1 MSGNGSYYRP
11 YQESPAASDEEP
23 ISDTD
28 AGIESSQYD
37 SDYSYET
44 QRGERPYA
52 PTNRFEPPDRAELYR
67 MGGPALSGNK
77 MNEFTTKE
85 GAPFDK
91 SGWDPKKPI
100 NYGKTEFKTNTQGS
114 ATMILVDSLNR
125 DRVAYPQPTHLQL
138 HLPRVYRNVTGI
150 TVSQMKLLSAF
161 LYFRNNKYNTNFKVY
176 EEGRTLPGNG
186 SNIIDVNIREGSYS
200 ITELLQELQYQ
211 MNTTPT
217 FFHFPNDFNDFATAF
232 AVSGDLALNFNL
244 PGDYYY
250 DALLQKFVPNV
261 TTDYIVTRYFVGR
274 YAGQS
279 IYTLGE
285 IQVAYYYP
293 VLKEAL
299 LDPKESVNIVLPLTG
314 DPYNRIVFGF
324 QGLQDSYVLSVIQ
337 ANVIE
342 LDRYRD
348 TRTFQNSLVNNYIW
362 TLNSY
367 NKRINVAS
375 SNLNTSIVNTINLQS
390 NIFLSNALTAEGIN
404 FASYTALSNST
415 AQANAVLNN
424 MYNYYQ
430 SVLASNFA
438 VNYGSYTLPQLA
450 SGSNFIFLQNGF
462 DVSGVYNSYSAEYIE
477 AINNGS
483 IKPLPD
489 FNYVPSSP
497 TIQWPSMSNMTTPTI
512 DWTNPGTGTYYV
524 NSNLSQRYSVYDTTL
539 RNIDYQTPITT
550 DYGIVNATLKYG
562 SADIVVNISAGQ
574 YVLLPIRSPCRQT
587 LQVETLPRPYR
598 YRYPDFNGVEYGGGI
613 PTYFN
618 RDYSYGD
625 NAGASTVTG
634 MGYYDYTGLTYGL
647 NRESTI
653 KASQFSTVHTLKITD
668 NYKLFRI
675 QAPSVP
681 AAVATGGVDY
691 DWNWNVEVLNPVGS
705 TFTENV
711 GVFLYHDRAAYM
723 ADANKIRNENELNY
737 LTSVHIS
744 TTSSV
749 TIPLTTVANQ
759 EYYMIV
765 RPDNTYFGNT
775 DFKVAAW
782 WPVSTARV
790 VVSNFD
796 IQQPGIS
803 VYSEQFGS
811 QYADTTS
818 TVNYNFYKNYNQ
830 APIELPINGVAL
842 GIDPSNNQFN
852 TIYPT
857 GAPVIGFDDNDI
869 SNDMTNYIGFTSS
882 VAGINYSATFRQDP
896 VNQYTFMCNSPYNS
910 TVQSYFYS
918 GSSNSILAAQSNT
931 PYTPTYSTITK
942 RTYNI
947 AHYPN
952 DTFIG
957 PQTGDGTGY
966 ISSTWSLTGLCT
978 LQTMAPYTSTTTN
991 GPLNLYDYTND
1002 VALGVSTLKLGTG
1015 IIGFSF
1021 LPPEGVWDMRS
1032 IYFKSAFYG
1041 VGDPNSNIA
1050 YLGVFDTNALLNQA
1064 KTTIDIHQSYA
1075 ALSNVTRTVYTP
1087 STVGANQ
1094 GFDASYGTYHYF
1106 ELIDGFNYSR
1116 PDLVAQGL
1124 PGYTGYPSTVIN
1136 NPKNLYSVV
1145 PFDSNYSTLTY
1156 FMLAGSAVPF
1166 PENCSTIVSTSYNG
1180 TIFDGYGVALPI
1192 PDSRSSESYIRNI
1205 YESQYELSLP
1215 IATTALSYLSNL
1227 DIINDPLGIFD
1238 YSPFGGFVGQDQ
1250 FALRSASYKQGED
1263 QFFLFGGVN
1272 GNNVSYCD
1280 VYYLRNPGNV
1290 TGPRD
1295 TVYIDT
1301 YNLSNFI
1308 PAGEEFVT
1316 WGANSYSVFI
1326 MTRPTPT
1333 GPGGTSNDVKMY
1345 ELSSITF
1352 ASTSVTSATLYQRLN
1367 MELAAWRP
1375 EGGGIIPTF
1384 SDSHRQLRITDRKD
1398 WLYADSATYRSSS
1411 VVSSCATV
1419 IAYNNVSTTHSSFTA
1434 VVLNQSATPSSI
1446 ATANVLVDICTHPC
1460 TNIYAILGSEIR
1472 TSIYVS
1478 TGATYGD
1485 ISMLYFSTM
1494 TYSTNVDGLLTNRNT
1509 GIGTDK
1515 LFRTGI
1521 TLPQPMTLSTLRMTD
1536 DETIYAQDTLAPGR
1550 FQKLLYNSSIGVGSP
1565 GWTYSNVQYQ
1575 TSAAGVS
1582 SITQYPVNGFDI
1594 DTTNGLWFSFQTGNI
1609 LSDRPYNIVGNAQ
1622 KLNDFNQ
1629 GIPRNAFQVF
1639 YPASRVVLNKRLN
1652 KYNDITNLVDINYNG
1667 SNYFEFPKTQAFF
1680 YTDFNSVLR
1689 DVSTTVGGSPRW
1701 KWGAESNF
1709 VRADTEFNGYAYNSY
1724 IYNIPLS
1731 TSGVSTAAT
1740 TIQVT
1745 GLVGNP
1751 NDYNWLALRGYS
1763 PNEDYEVTVRLN
1775 LPNRYDYGVVNP
1787 TDIIREIST
1796 VRSGGD
1802 LSLFNPN
1809 YIASLLEF
1817 DNAFNV
1823 TQIYGAGSLPG
1834 FGGSNI
1840 TTINYSTF
1848 FSSFSERYLQYTSS
1862 TVILSS
1868 VQGTVNAEITAYI
1881 STYYGTI
1888 LPSSIFDRLRIT
1900 DALPFDL
1907 LFSTSVASQV
1917 ARRDV
1922 DWGLGYNLG
1931 FNRLDYGGNTVYTAP
1946 TFYKIIDDYIYL
1958 QINPEQSMNR
1968 IDTTGREVLSTSQE
1982 STGEVSKYYGKLL
1995 LANFGSYAQTMI
2007 GTTATFNPPLGRLDK
2022 LMFNWTDLEG
2032 NIIDNNDCDW
2042 SAAIQVNEE
2051 MNLATTG
2058 SLIPKQ

>member
-1 MSGNGSYYRP
+1 MSGDGAYYRP
-11 YQESPAASDEEP
+11 YQESPKPSDEEP

-28 AGIESSQYD
+28 AGIESSEYD

-44 QRGERPYA
+44 QRGQLPYA

-77 MNEFTTKE
+77 ANEFTTRE

-91 SGWDPKKPI
+91 SGWDPAKPI
-100 NYGKTEFKTNTQGS
+100 NYGKTEFKTASKGS
-114 ATMILVDSLNR
+114 ATMLLVDSLNR

-176 EEGRTLPGNG
+176 EEGRTLPNNG

-200 ITELLQELQYQ
+200 IGELLQELQYQ

-232 AVSGDLALNFNL
+232 AVSGDLGLNFNL

-250 DALLQKFVPNV
+250 DALLQKFLSNV
-261 TTDYIVTRYFVGR
+261 SSDYIVTRYFVGR

-285 IQVAYYYP
+285 IEVAYYYP

-299 LDPKESVNIVLPLTG
+299 LDPKESVNILLPTTG

-324 QGLQDSYVLSVIQ
+324 QGLQDSYVLSVIR
-337 ANVIE
+337 ANVTE

-367 NKRINVAS
+367 NKRVNVAS
-375 SNLNTSIVNTINLQS
+375 SNLNTSIVNQISLQS
-390 NIFLSNALTAEGIN
+390 NIFLSNALTVAGIN
-404 FASYTALSNST
+404 FATYTSLLNAT
-415 AQANAVLNN
+415 AQANAVING

-462 DVSGVYNSYSAEYIE
+462 DVSGVFTSYTAEYISS
-477 AINNGS
+477 INNGQ

-497 TIQWPSMSNMTTPTI
+497 VVQWPNMSNMDTPTI
-512 DWTNPGTGTYYV
+512 DWTAGVTGAFYV
-524 NSNLSQRYSVYDTTL
+524 NSNIGQRYSVYDATL
-539 RNIDYQTPITT
+539 RNIDYTTPLTN
-550 DYGIVNATLKYG
+550 DQGIVNATLKYG
-562 SADIVVNISAGQ
+562 SAEIVVNISAGQ

-587 LQVETLPRPYR
+587 LQVETLPRPYI
-598 YRYPDFNGVEYGGGI
+598 YRYPDFNGIEYGGGI
-613 PTYFN
+613 PSYFN

-625 NAGASTVTG
+625 NAGASTSIGVT
-634 MGYYDYTGLTYGL
+634 YYDYTGLTYGL

-653 KASQFSTVHTLKITD
+653 KASQFNTVHSLKITD

-675 QAPSVP
+675 QAPAVP
-681 AAVATGGVDY
+681 ATVASGGVAY
-691 DWNWNVEVLNPVGS
+691 DWSWNVEVLNPVGS
-705 TFTENV
+705 TFSENV

-723 ADANKIRNENELNY
+723 ADANQIRSENGLNY
-737 LTSVHIS
+737 LAAAHIS

-749 TIPLTTVANQ
+749 TIPLTAVADQ

-765 RPDNTYFGNT
+765 RPDKTFFGNT

-796 IQQPGIS
+796 IQQPGIN
-803 VYSEQFGS
+803 VFSEQYGL
-811 QYADTTS
+811 QYADTAS
-818 TVNYNFYKNYNQ
+818 TVNYHFYKNYNQ
-830 APIELPINGVAL
+830 APIELPINGVAI
-842 GIDPSNNQFN
+842 GIDPSDNQFN

-857 GAPVIGFDDNDI
+857 GAPVIGYDDNDI

-882 VAGINYSATFRQDP
+882 VAGVNYGATFRQDP

-910 TVQSYFYS
+910 NTQSYFYA
-918 GSSNSILAAQSNT
+918 GSSNSILEAQSNT
-931 PYTPTYSTITK
+931 PYTPTFSNTTMRSYT
-942 RTYNI
+942 I
-947 AHYPN
+947 AHYQN

-957 PQTGDGTGY
+957 PHTGDGAGY

-978 LQTMAPYTSTTTN
+978 LQTMAPYTSTTTD
-991 GPLNLYDYTND
+991 GQLNRYDYTND
-1002 VALGVSTLKLGTG
+1002 VNLGVSTFRLGNG
-1015 IIGFSF
+1015 VIGFSF

-1041 VGDPNSNIA
+1041 VGDPNSNIT
-1050 YLGVFDTNALLNQA
+1050 YLGVFDTNALVNQTE
-1064 KTTIDIHQSYA
+1064 TTIDIKQSYA
-1075 ALSNVTRTVYTP
+1075 ALSCVTRTVYTP
-1087 STVGANQ
+1087 STIAANQ
-1094 GFDASYGTYHYF
+1094 GFDASYGTYHYY
-1106 ELIDGFNYSR
+1106 ELINGFSYSR
-1116 PDLVAQGL
+1116 PDLVAQGI
-1124 PGYTGYPSTVIN
+1124 PGYTPFPSTVLN
-1136 NPKNLYSVV
+1136 TPRSLYSVV
-1145 PFDSNYSTLTY
+1145 PFDRNYSTLTY

-1166 PENCSTIVSTSYNG
+1166 PENCSTIVSTIYNN
-1180 TIFDGYGVALPI
+1180 TTYDGFGIALPV
-1192 PDSRSSESYIRNI
+1192 PDSRSDEPYIKNL
-1205 YESQYELSLP
+1205 YASQYELSLP
-1215 IATTALSYLSNL
+1215 ITTTALSYLSNL
-1227 DIINDPLGIFD
+1227 EIINDPVAMFD
-1238 YSPFGGFVGQDQ
+1238 YSPFGGFVGQSE
-1250 FALRSASYKQGED
+1250 FALRSASYHEGD
-1263 QFFLFGGVN
+1263 NQFMLFGGTR
-1272 GNNVSYCD
+1272 GNNVSLCD
-1280 VYYLRNPGNV
+1280 VYFLRNPGNV

-1295 TVYIDT
+1295 TVYVDT
-1301 YNLSNFI
+1301 YNLSNYI
-1308 PAGEEFVT
+1308 TPGEEFVT
-1316 WGANSYSVFI
+1316 WGTNSYSIFI

-1333 GPGGTSNDVKMY
+1333 GAGPLSNDVKFY
-1345 ELSSITF
+1345 ELSSITLG
-1352 ASTSVTSATLYQRLN
+1352 ATGAAHYQGLN
-1367 MELAAWRP
+1367 MDLIRWSGKGETVV
-1375 EGGGIIPTF
+1375 PTF
-1384 SDSHRQLRITDRKD
+1384 SGSNRQLRITDRKD
-1398 WLYADSATYRSSS
+1398 WVYSDLGTSFGGAALG
-1411 VVSSCATV
+1411 AAV
-1419 IAYNNVSTTHSSFTA
+1419 IAYNNVSNTHSSFT
-1434 VVLNQSATPSSI
+1434 SI
-1446 ATANVLVDICTHPC
+1446 IMNESDYLFFPNWDIYVDTCTHPC
-1460 TNIYAILGSEIR
+1460 TNTFAVLGAEQRGNDYNTNGAIF
-1472 TSIYVS
+1472 
-1478 TGATYGD
+1478 GD
-1485 ISMLYFSTM
+1485 ISLFYFSTA
-1494 TYSTNVDGLLTNRNT
+1494 TSYTTDANGILNNDDVGFAPDGIFKAGLA
-1509 GIGTDK
+1509 
-1515 LFRTGI
+1515 
-1521 TLPQPMTLSTLRMTD
+1521 LPQPMTLSTLRMTS
-1536 DETIYAQDTLAPGR
+1536 DETFYALDVTAPGR
-1550 FQKLLYNSSIGVGSP
+1550 FQKLLMTSSVGAGSP
-1565 GWTYSNVQYQ
+1565 FWAYSNVIYDA
-1575 TSAAGVS
+1575 SASGIS
-1582 SITQYPVNGFDI
+1582 SITEYPIHGFDI
-1594 DTTNGLWFSFQTGNI
+1594 DTTDGLWFSFQTGDI

-1622 KLNDFNQ
+1622 KLKDFNQ

-1639 YPASRVVLNKRLN
+1639 YPASRIVLNKRLN
-1652 KYNDITNLVDINYNG
+1652 KYNDITNLVDIDYNG
-1667 SNYFEFPKTQAFF
+1667 SNYYEYPKTLAFYYPNF
-1680 YTDFNSVLR
+1680 DSVLR
-1689 DVSTTVGGSPRW
+1689 DVSTNVAGEPRW

-1709 VRADTEFNGYAYNSY
+1709 VRADTEFNGYGYNAY

-1731 TSGVSTAAT
+1731 TSGANTAANAVE
-1740 TIQVT
+1740 VT

-1751 NDYNWLALRGYS
+1751 NDYSWLALRGYS
-1763 PNEDYEVTVRLN
+1763 PNEDYEVIVRLN

-1787 TDIIREIST
+1787 DNIIKEIST
-1796 VRSGGD
+1796 VRSDSD

-1809 YIASLLEF
+1809 YIASLIEY
-1817 DNAFNV
+1817 DNAFNI
-1823 TQIYGAGSLPG
+1823 TQVYGTGSLPG

-1848 FSSFSERYLQYTSS
+1848 FSTFSKRYVAYAAS
-1862 TVILSS
+1862 TIIISTI
-1868 VQGTVNAEITAYI
+1868 QGTVSEDIQDYI

-1888 LPSSIFDRLRIT
+1888 LPSTIFDRLRIT

-1917 ARRDV
+1917 SRRDV
-1922 DWGLGYNLG
+1922 EWGLGYNLG

-1968 IDTTGREVLSTSQE
+1968 IDTTGREILSTSQE

-2042 SAAIQVNEE
+2042 SAAMQINEE
-2051 MNLATTG
+2051 SDIATTQS
-2058 SLIPKQ
+2058 SLPKQ